1 MRKPFMIASVLLLLT
16 LFAIS
21 LSMQEDFNKSKLD
34 EYWHEIEK
42 DNSTVWEVV
51 IFGLKIAVGI
61 ITDNYEF
68 INNINDLFVV
78 KTPTEPKLKRKLA
91 KPCNTTITEYK
102 EER

>member
-1 MRKPFMIASVLLLLT
+1 MIASVLLLLT

-78 KTPTEPKLKRKLA
+78 KTPAESKLKRKSA
-91 KPCNTTITEYK
+91 KPFNPTMICVK
-102 EER
+102 KQ